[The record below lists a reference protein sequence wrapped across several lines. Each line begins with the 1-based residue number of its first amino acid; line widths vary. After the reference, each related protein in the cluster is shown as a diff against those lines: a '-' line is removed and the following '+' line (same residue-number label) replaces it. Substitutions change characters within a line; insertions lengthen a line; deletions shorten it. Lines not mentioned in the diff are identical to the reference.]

1 MFVIRLILA
10 MLIVFVILTALRMYL
25 GSRRR

>member
-1 MFVIRLILA
+1 MFVFRLILA
-10 MLIVFVILTALRMYL
+10 MMVVVMILTLVRMYL